1 MSARHGAC
9 DGDSA
14 RSLGG
19 TPARSESLSCRDA
32 ARMPRCMCPRSLHLR
47 LEFRGA
53 FLHGAGGLQ
62 IFQKLSAISKQ
73 RTVCTTVLEISEE
86 HTAYLQR
93 CARELHSRYHSYK
106 DDGWLQIASLTLSYL
121 HTAVGKSTATRASR
135 PLPYTSH
142 GFHVCWLLA
151 IKMYGAGYDI
161 CEDEVYLW
169 LLEQPRATDGFNK
182 HEMEY
187 RVLELLDW
195 QLNVATEHD
204 LVGHLVGSLQP
215 TIAAEI
221 RDSTTISTRTSLELD
236 DGWTLVQRLR
246 DPSAYAVQ
254 NVEYALLQ
262 RELMK
267 A

>member
-1 MSARHGAC
+1 
-9 DGDSA
+9 
-14 RSLGG
+14 
-19 TPARSESLSCRDA
+19 
-32 ARMPRCMCPRSLHLR
+32 
-47 LEFRGA
+47 
-53 FLHGAGGLQ
+53 
-62 IFQKLSAISKQ
+62 
-73 RTVCTTVLEISEE
+73 
-86 HTAYLQR
+86 
-93 CARELHSRYHSYK
+93 
-106 DDGWLQIASLTLSYL
+106 
-121 HTAVGKSTATRASR
+121 
-135 PLPYTSH
+135 
-142 GFHVCWLLA
+142 
-151 IKMYGAGYDI
+151 MYGAGYDI
-161 CEDEVYLW
+161 CEDEVYSW
-169 LLEQPRATDGFNK
+169 LLNQPRATDGFNK

-262 RELMK
+262 RELIK

>member
-1 MSARHGAC
+1 MNA
-9 DGDSA
+9 
-14 RSLGG
+14 
-19 TPARSESLSCRDA
+19 
-32 ARMPRCMCPRSLHLR
+32 
-47 LEFRGA
+47 RGA
-53 FLHGAGGLQ
+53 FLHGARGLQ
-62 IFQKLSAISKQ
+62 IFQKLSAISKR
-73 RTVCTTVLEISEE
+73 RTVCTIDFELSEE

-93 CARELHSRYHSYK
+93 CARELHSRYHSYE

-121 HTAVGKSTATRASR
+121 HTAVGKSRATRVSR

-142 GFHVCWLLA
+142 GFYVCWLLA
-151 IKMYGAGYDI
+151 IKMYGAGYDM
-161 CEDEVYLW
+161 CEDKVYSW
-169 LLEQPRATDGFNK
+169 LLKQPRATDGFNK
-182 HEMEY
+182 LEMEY

-254 NVEYALLQ
+254 NVKYALLQ
-262 RELMK
+262 RAADESLNVGGRYDGDD
-267 A
+267 ALILHWEQTVSFSGY